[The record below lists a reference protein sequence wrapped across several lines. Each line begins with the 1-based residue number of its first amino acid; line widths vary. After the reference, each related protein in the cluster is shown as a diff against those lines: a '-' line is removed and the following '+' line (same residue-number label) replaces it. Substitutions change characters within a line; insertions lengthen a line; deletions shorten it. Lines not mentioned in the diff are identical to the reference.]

1 VRDPNMIRKLL
12 GLAFTVL
19 VGITIYTFVQIP
31 QTEVYT
37 AHRLTAPFEGAP
49 EPTTL
54 GGYLT
59 LLLAV
64 VMAMAIYEPARRKRI
79 VWMALCVLVMIPI
92 LFTLSR
98 TTYAMCAVMICL
110 LGVVTRS
117 YRLLI
122 AALAIM
128 ILSPWLMPQQVVDR
142 VLMTIDPS
150 RLYGIDPSSTERIMV
165 WKKFVYGLRHS
176 PLIGFGIPQPIV
188 DNQYVRTML
197 ETGLAGLAA
206 WGAIFW
212 TCLAMGRRLHRG
224 TQDPFHKALA
234 AGYMVGT
241 AALLVHALATI
252 TFYITRVM
260 EPFWFLTGL
269 VASLDAMSPSSDT
282 DTSHDDAH

>member
-1 VRDPNMIRKLL
+1 
-12 GLAFTVL
+12 
-19 VGITIYTFVQIP
+19 
-31 QTEVYT
+31 
-37 AHRLTAPFEGAP
+37 
-49 EPTTL
+49 
-54 GGYLT
+54 
-59 LLLAV
+59 
-64 VMAMAIYEPARRKRI
+64 
-79 VWMALCVLVMIPI
+79 MALCVLVMIPI